1 MNNSAAP
8 DLTLLFITKI
18 RVGGERKMEFM
29 IYEWLG
35 SWVHC
40 QRVSALPKFLCLN
53 YAGDTFWT

>member
-8 DLTLLFITKI
+8 DLTPLFITKI
-18 RVGGERKMEFM
+18 SGGVGTKMEFM

-40 QRVSALPKFLCLN
+40 LRVSALPKFLCLN